1 MKLNLRKAIQ
11 NILLA
16 GLFLAPAFALIAK
29 DKTKILFIAGDT
41 KHRHGIHEFKAGS
54 MLLADALNKSGL
66 NIDAKVQWYGWPK
79 DESIF
84 EGVDA
89 CVIYADGG
97 GNFGE
102 KYAVLDENVKK
113 GMGIMFMHYGVHPT
127 KEVGEKYYKPWIG
140 GYYDDA
146 FSVNPSWIADLKI
159 NKDHPAS
166 RGLDKPVKVYDEL
179 YWNMNMKHD
188 CDECSNIA
196 SAVPTKKNMVRYGSS
211 KFWNKSAY
219 DKLGTEQPII
229 YCRNPKDGSARG
241 AGFVGGHYHNN
252 WAIDNYRK
260 LVLNTIAWVA
270 KVDIPEDGIPS
281 QKVTKAMLNANL
293 NRPDE
298 PTQIELPTA
307 DLLTQAPGKVPE
319 LGADGRAIQKKRKP
333 KKKPAPKKPQ
343 ASKTQPAKKSVAK
356 APVAKSPQAKKPVTS
371 QKKTA
376 KKPVRKGPPT
386 PPWAPTAPEK
396 VDLKYFTVPDENLET
411 TVWASTPQLYNPTNM
426 DIDHKGRIWV
436 TEAVNYRK
444 QREQRRKEGDRIVVL
459 TDSNGDGKA
468 DKSQVFDQDPNLAA
482 PLGIAVFDNKI
493 IVSQPPE
500 LIIYTDVDRNLKFDP
515 KIDKKQA
522 LLTGFNGRQ
531 HDHSL
536 HSLTAGPDG
545 KFYFNSGNCGAIFTD
560 KTGKTFRM
568 NTNYRGGAPEEYFYT
583 PTHELKGAKSDDG
596 FVWSSGFT
604 VRMDPDGSNVEIVG
618 HGYRNSYEQT
628 LSSFGDMFQ
637 SDNDDYSSC
646 RNSYVLEYGS
656 AGYYSLDGQY
666 KWQPERRAGQ
676 SVPKAHWRQDN
687 PGTFDAGDV
696 YGSGGPSGVAFYEN
710 GALGKKWEG
719 MYLSSATSRN
729 TVLGYF
735 PKEKGAT
742 FELNRFNFFTTNK
755 NPDQTESSE
764 ETEKRLYFRPSDVC
778 VGPDGALYV
787 ADWYDPGTGGHN
799 SIDNSCSGTIYR
811 IAPKN
816 FKSVVPK
823 IDLTTIKGQIDVLK
837 NPSPNV
843 RYLGFE
849 ALKKSGGKS
858 SGQLIQLLDHPNKFV
873 AARAIWLLPHAG
885 KKGMAKC
892 LELLNSPKANH
903 RLIAYRALRRAN
915 ANMLP
920 FAKKLSKDP
929 NTAVRRDVALSL
941 RHYSAQETASLF
953 IDLVKAIKSYDK
965 NYVEAIGLGAGNKEN
980 EIWQALKNEFAS
992 NGPLAW
998 NQAFARI
1005 TWRLGPS
1012 DAIEDL
1018 RLRAS
1023 SDSLTKE
1030 QRLFAVE
1037 SLSFIKDKKSALAL
1051 VQIAK
1056 TQKEISKETS
1066 DWIFKRATSDWA
1078 DLDIAAEIKN
1088 IYDPEAIKVQGI
1100 TVAAE
1105 KTPSKLKVPAISQLQ
1120 GNADQGKGKIM
1131 ICTMCH
1137 NINGAGPHYGPRL
1150 EGWAQKQSKDAVIHA
1165 IINPSQGL
1173 AHGFK
1178 GHEIILKDDT
1188 VVQGMLE
1195 SKGDPLIVV
1204 STGGLRQIIPK
1215 SKVKKIIPMKRSLML
1230 SAEQLGL
1237 KEQDVADIVEYMK
1250 QWQ

>member
-1 MKLNLRKAIQ
+1 MKFKKINLINLSA
-11 NILLA
+11 
-16 GLFLAPAFALIAK
+16 LFFLSAFASFAN
-29 DKTKILFIAGDT
+29 DKTNILFIAGDT

-66 NIDAKVQWYGWPK
+66 NINAKVHWYGWPE

-146 FSVNPSWIADLKI
+146 YSVNPSWIADLKI
-159 NKDHPAS
+159 NKAHPAS
-166 RGLDKPVKVYDEL
+166 RGLDKTVKVFDEL
-179 YWNMNMKHD
+179 YWNMNMDHD
-188 CDECSNIA
+188 CDACSNIA
-196 SAVPTKKNMVRYGSS
+196 SAVPTKQNMVRYGSS

-229 YCRNPKDGSARG
+229 YCRDPKEGSRG

-252 WAIDNYRK
+252 WAIDDYRK

-270 KVDIPEDGIPS
+270 KVEVPETGVPS
-281 QKVTKAMLNANL
+281 QKVTQAMLNDNL

-307 DLLTQAPGKVPE
+307 DLLTQPAGKVPA
-319 LGADGRAIQKKRKP
+319 LGEDGRAIQRKRKP
-333 KKKPAPKKPQ
+333 KKKANTPQKKTSQLIKNQAEFYTYKTIAQPDFSAPKK
-343 ASKTQPAKKSVAK
+343 KKS
-356 APVAKSPQAKKPVTS
+356 APK
-371 QKKTA
+371 
-376 KKPVRKGPPT
+376 T
-386 PPWAPTAPEK
+386 PPWPPTAPEK
-396 VDLKYFTVPDENLET
+396 VDLKYFSLPDENLET
-411 TVWASTPQLYNPTNM
+411 TIWATTPQLYNPTNM

-444 QREQRRKEGDRIVVL
+444 QREQRRKAGDRIVVL
-459 TDSNGDGKA
+459 TDTNGDGKA

-500 LIIYTDVDRNLKFDP
+500 LIIYTDVDRNLKYDP
-515 KIDKKQA
+515 RVDKKEA

-545 KFYFNSGNCGAIFTD
+545 KWYFNSGNCGGIFTD
-560 KTGKTFRM
+560 KSGKTFRM

-604 VRMDPDGSNVEIVG
+604 VRMDSDGSNVEIVG
-618 HGYRNSYEQT
+618 HGYRNSFEQT
-628 LSSFGDMFQ
+628 INSLGNMFQ

-687 PGTFDAGDV
+687 PGTFDAGDI

-710 GALGKKWEG
+710 GALGEKWQG

-735 PKEKGAT
+735 PKERGAAFDLT
-742 FELNRFNFFTTNK
+742 RFNFVSTNK
-755 NPDQTESSE
+755 DPSIEEAEQDTEN
-764 ETEKRLYFRPSDVC
+764 RLYFRPSDVC

-816 FKSVVPK
+816 FKSVIPK
-823 IDLTTIKGQIDVLK
+823 LDLSTIKGQINALK

-858 SGQLIQLLDHPNKFV
+858 SGQLIQVLDHPNKFV

-892 LELLNSPKANH
+892 IELLESPNADH
-903 RLIAYRALRRAN
+903 RLVAYRALRRAN
-915 ANMLP
+915 VNVLAYA
-920 FAKKLSKDP
+920 AKLAKDP
-929 NTAVRRDVALSL
+929 STAIRRDVALSL
-941 RHYSAQETASLF
+941 RHYNSKESVAIFVE
-953 IDLVKAIKSYDK
+953 LVKAIKGYDK
-965 NYVEAIGLGAGNKEN
+965 NYIEAIGLGAGNKEN
-980 EIWQALKNEFAS
+980 EIWQALKNKLAP
-992 NGPLAW
+992 NGPLVW
-998 NQAFARI
+998 SDAFARI
-1005 TWRLGPS
+1005 TWRLGPT
-1012 DAIEDL
+1012 DAIEAL

-1023 SDSLTKE
+1023 SDSLSKE
-1030 QRLFAVE
+1030 QRLFAIE
-1037 SLSFIKDKKSALAL
+1037 SLAFIKDKKSALAL

-1056 TQKEISKETS
+1056 TQKSLSKEAS

-1088 IYDPEAIKVQGI
+1088 IYDPEAIKVQGV

-1105 KTPSKLKVPAISQLQ
+1105 KTPTKLKVANISKLK
-1120 GNADQGKGKIM
+1120 GNADHGKGKIM

-1137 NINGAGPHYGPRL
+1137 SINGAGPHYGPRL

-1178 GHEIILKDDT
+1178 GYEVILKDGT
-1188 VVQGMLE
+1188 IVQGMLE

-1215 SKVKKIIPMKRSLML
+1215 SKVQKMIPMKRSLML